1 MKTAPFT
8 ISFHDEASSWHESPV
23 LLALVGTTVVITT
36 NHEHQM
42 AGIVESVNEDSIT
55 INNDVL
61 GQSWEQAIIYFD
73 DITDIYYC

>member
-1 MKTAPFT
+1 MNTAPFT
-8 ISFHDEASSWHESPV
+8 ISFHDEASSWNESPV

-36 NHEHQM
+36 NDNKKF
-42 AGIVESVNEDSIT
+42 AGIIESINEANII

-61 GQSWEQAIIYFD
+61 GQSWEQAIVSLH

>member
-1 MKTAPFT
+1 MNTAPFT
-8 ISFHDEASSWHESPV
+8 ISFHDEASSWHDSPV

-36 NHEHQM
+36 NHNHKF
-42 AGIVESVNEDSIT
+42 AGIIESVNEDSIT

-61 GQSWEQAIIYFD
+61 GQSWEQAIIYFN